1 MGIEMPAEVRWLI
14 PIVVGDSW
22 PEGDETALQ
31 RLGDVWKQAATDVD
45 EAMRQAEDAVKQA
58 TSHMDGEAAEAFKKY
73 WEKFVKGEE
82 ATLPKMKD
90 VSEKLATAC
99 RNCAMQIEYAKLSII
114 IALVLLAIQIAVMLA
129 SAVVSFGASTAGIV
143 PAQLATRAGVQIVF
157 RQLVQRLMQQVGR
170 NLIGKLALQVGIE
183 VATSVATDLA
193 VQGIQLAK
201 GSRDTLD
208 TSLTLDAAKSGLIS
222 GVVGAGVG
230 AGMGK
235 ALGDGLGDSLGRSIG
250 RNAA

>member
-14 PIVVGDSW
+14 PIVVGDDW

-31 RLGDVWKQAATDVD
+31 RLAEVWKTAATDID
-45 EAMRQAEDAVKQA
+45 DAMRDAEDAVKEA
-58 TSHMDGEAAEAFKKY
+58 TSHMDGEAAEAFKTY

-90 VSEKLATAC
+90 VSEKLSTAC

-114 IALVLLAIQIAVMLA
+114 IALVILAIQIAMMIA
-129 SAVVSFGASTAGIV
+129 SAVGTFGASTAGIV
-143 PAQLATRAGVQIVF
+143 PAQMATRAGVQMIF
-157 RQLVQRLMQQVGR
+157 KQLVQRLMQQVGR
-170 NLIGKLALQVGIE
+170 NLLGKLALQVGIE

-201 GSRDTLD
+201 GTR
-208 TSLTLDAAKSGLIS
+208 
-222 GVVGAGVG
+222 
-230 AGMGK
+230 
-235 ALGDGLGDSLGRSIG
+235 
-250 RNAA
+250 

>member
-157 RQLVQRLMQQVGR
+157 RTLVQRLMQTVG
-170 NLIGKLALQVGIE
+170 LKLTGKLALQVGI
-183 VATSVATDLA
+183 
-193 VQGIQLAK
+193 
-201 GSRDTLD
+201 
-208 TSLTLDAAKSGLIS
+208 
-222 GVVGAGVG
+222 
-230 AGMGK
+230 
-235 ALGDGLGDSLGRSIG
+235 
-250 RNAA
+250 